1 MSVLLNWNKLNHLGS
16 DDYLYPGRKL
26 RLIEMTAEEILV
38 GEFESSHEEKFNSVL
53 IRKRSNSFTGMD
65 IIKGLE
71 ENKDKPTLN
80 KWGSDD
86 NLEIPKDNKTN
97 LRDKLRA
104 TLSRGG
110 NISDIDKIF
119 EHVINESKRVSESL
133 KAVAQSNKEY
143 NPRKSFLAFYETASK
158 GNADNGIKHFIE
170 IESENKIIKSEAYYC
185 TKHGKVKGLLTI
197 ADTYI
202 MFDPLYWE
210 ENGKYDQNM
219 LGIKFQAWIDIK
231 DVVNVDV
238 IKLPNETAIYIQDDD
253 DRQCYLYDYYLQFSV
268 SVVNAKT
275 LKKMLDSKKK

>member
-16 DDYLYPGRKL
+16 DDYLYPGWKL
-26 RLIEMTAEEILV
+26 KLIEITPEEILV
-38 GEFESSHEEKFNSVL
+38 GEFESTHDERFDLVL
-53 IRKRSNSFTGMD
+53 VRKRSNSFSGMD
-65 IIKGLE
+65 NIKGLE
-71 ENKDKPTLN
+71 RNKDEPKLN

-86 NLEIPKDNKTN
+86 NLEIPKDDKNN

-110 NISDIDKIF
+110 DISDIDKIF
-119 EHVINESKRVSESL
+119 EHVINESKRVTESL
-133 KAVAQSNKEY
+133 QAVTQSNKEY
-143 NPRKSFLAFYETASK
+143 DPRKSFLAFYETASK

-210 ENGKYDQNM
+210 ENDKYDQNI

-253 DRQCYLYDYYLQFSV
+253 DRQWYLYDYYLQFSV

-275 LKKMLDSKKK
+275 LK